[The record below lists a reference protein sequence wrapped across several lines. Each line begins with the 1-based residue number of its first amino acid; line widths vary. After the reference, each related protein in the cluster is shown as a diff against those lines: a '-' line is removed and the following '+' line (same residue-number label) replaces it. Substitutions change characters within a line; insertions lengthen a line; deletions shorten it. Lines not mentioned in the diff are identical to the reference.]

1 MTASTTRDDEGLGL
15 IELIVAVVVSGIV
28 IIAMGMIFIN
38 SWRAQEQVVSTTE
51 ATNRGQV
58 VSSMIERAMRN
69 ALYSEVR
76 QGGAVASA
84 GDALYVRTS
93 LAGSLRCQAFQLTE
107 GVSPDFG
114 SVLLATSNGA
124 LPAPS
129 PWKTGIARQG
139 TTAYFQQAA
148 AGTVTYTFQ
157 IETDAS
163 PVSFTG
169 DIAPRSADDGK
180 GKDGCW

>member
-1 MTASTTRDDEGLGL
+1 MTASTTRDDDGLGL
-15 IELIVAVVVSGIV
+15 LELIVAVVVSGIV
-28 IIAMGMIFIN
+28 IIAMGMMFIN
-38 SWRAQEQVVSTTE
+38 SWRAQEQVISTTE

-69 ALYSEVR
+69 ALYFEVR
-76 QGGAVASA
+76 NGAAVASA

-107 GVSPDFG
+107 GAAPDFG
-114 SVLLATSNGA
+114 SVLLATSDGT
-124 LPAPS
+124 LPALS
-129 PWKTGIARQG
+129 PWKTGIVRQG
-139 TTAYFQQAA
+139 TTAYFQKAS

-163 PVSFTG
+163 PVSFIG
-169 DIAPRSADDGK
+169 DIAPRSTQEPG
-180 GKDGCW
+180 GSPCW